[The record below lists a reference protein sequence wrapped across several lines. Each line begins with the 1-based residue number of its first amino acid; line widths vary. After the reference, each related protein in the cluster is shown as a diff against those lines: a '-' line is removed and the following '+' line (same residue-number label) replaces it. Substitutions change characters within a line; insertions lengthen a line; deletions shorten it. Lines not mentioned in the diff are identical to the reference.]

1 MNKLYRLNI
10 INALQEQI
18 LTLFSNEQ
26 SYSRELMTQRYDE
39 SYILHY
45 QALLCGNTKCALLDS
60 STLEICIFVWKMY
73 QKMDGMLLP

>member
-45 QALLCGNTKCALLDS
+45 QALVYTVWEYKMRIARYKCV
-60 STLEICIFVWKMY
+60 TNMYFCLENVLE
-73 QKMDGMLLP
+73 D